1 MMNLNPM
8 AIMQNFASFR
18 QNFLQQN
25 PGVNPQ
31 QKVQEL
37 LNSGKMTQQ
46 QYENLRNIA
55 NKITGM
61 NM

>member
-1 MMNLNPM
+1 MMNPM
-8 AIMQNFASFR
+8 EMMKNFAGFR

-31 QKVQEL
+31 TVVQNL
-37 LNSGKMTQQ
+37 LNSGKMSQQ
-46 QYENLRNIA
+46 QYENLRQLA

>member
-1 MMNLNPM
+1 MNFNPM
-8 AIMQNFASFR
+8 MVMQNFANFR
-18 QNFLQQN
+18 QNFMRQN